1 MFEGLGSSRKLPFPL
16 YNQVTNGNITDNA
29 GIEGETFQW
38 PEDST
43 ERVIFPL
50 YISLDEYVAL
60 SSAIDVGSDIAYPL
74 QYAYIMWIWMR
85 QERFSVNICALIAE
99 CIANSEAT
107 QDALRDFISNDTVIN
122 NHIENTVEGLVGQA
136 LTGPLVYGSCD
147 PSIVAGKMLAL
158 VDRLDTNNKDAL
170 ELIEV
175 GTNDEEKVAALL
187 EGIPVLGELP
197 IGDIIDFGQ
206 DVLEDF
212 EEGYAGIS
220 TIERREALAE
230 DLYCLAQ
237 SKPDCSLSYADL
249 FEFFQFK
256 VGSGLTLD
264 SLVIDV
270 VDFIRDGDFNTD
282 DLVWY
287 GMFALQIAMIR
298 VGKEFFGI
306 NAPKI
311 GSLTR
316 DALPSTIWEEWDEC
330 ADPETRTPVINS
342 LWDEPNIAG
351 TLSGP
356 DESGFYTVTA
366 TSRGTDFAFV
376 LMDIDER
383 TFVLTDITYSFRPQC
398 QVLINNTEVLY
409 IGCSGTDVYTGQIV
423 DEYWSTWTN
432 AQGAHTMQ
440 FKMVA
445 P

>member
-1 MFEGLGSSRKLPFPL
+1 MVCKVYCPTAIEQEIGAVPEEGYSPYFFPAEGAYLPFFF
-16 YNQVTNGNITDNA
+16 T
-29 GIEGETFQW
+29 EETFLKVFSALCNGAYITYGD
-38 PEDST
+38 EG
-43 ERVIFPL
+43 RAVIWEFL
-50 YISLDEYVAL
+50 RNVE
-60 SSAIDVGSDIAYPL
+60 YPL
-74 QYAYIMWIWMR
+74 SLCDA
-85 QERFSVNICALIAE
+85 IAQ
-99 CIANSEAT
+99 CIATNEAT
-107 QDALRDFISNDTVIN
+107 QAALRDFITTDDAIRDYLTDEIA
-122 NHIENTVEGLVGQA
+122 GLVDTA

-306 NAPKI
+306 DAPKI

-316 DALPSTIWEEWDEC
+316 DALPSTIWEDWDEC

-376 LMDIDER
+376 LMDVDER

-440 FKMVA
+440 FKMAA